1 MTQQHIYRDLADA
14 VRAIKTEYNHDVDAI
29 ARALVDARGA
39 FMCLFFIAAIGW
51 GVLIFKCFWTFE

>member
-29 ARALVDARGA
+29 ARALADTRDTALA
-39 FMCLFFIAAIGW
+39 MFFIAAVGW
-51 GVLIFKCFWTFE
+51 GLLIWKCLS